1 MIEVTR
7 LPKNRGGFERFP
19 NEAARNPDL
28 SLAAIG
34 LLARLLVDGNKFSS
48 IAAVAEYY
56 ASGRRGGGRD
66 AYLEAAKELAAAGH
80 LVRAQARGA
89 GGRMTTTIAVY
100 AEPVNAKVAP
110 GTVQPVPES
119 PAETGVSARQ
129 TDNGSAVIGAGRQ
142 DTANAQVTPGTVQP
156 SSVPPA
162 QMPVSAGRTENGSAV
177 PLPYADVSQTSS
189 DLSLRPAAE
198 PSRSSRAQNEERG
211 GLIDQESQAGG
222 PDADALA
229 DKVADAYEQAL
240 SGPRIPSVRRNIRA
254 QALALLK
261 GGDDPES
268 LIRAAQAMP
277 QRGWMDVGRA
287 VAWLAVQAPGASA
300 APSGQ
305 RGNQWRDTE
314 PCGTCDPT
322 DRTRTTPEGRLYPC
336 PTCNHQRHTDHIN
349 RHGDWRTV
357 QQREEDDWYHQLWDW
372 EQAKRRG
379 EYRPRPVNAPAHLYE
394 GLI

>member
-142 DTANAQVTPGTVQP
+142 DTADAQVMPGTVQP
-156 SSVPPA
+156 SPVPSAEMAVP
-162 QMPVSAGRTENGSAV
+162 AGRTENGPAV
-177 PLPYADVSQTSS
+177 PLPYTDSLQTYRPPPPDPGPAAAAPDDTAAAGDSYAQTKPNPDAEAVIDKL
-189 DLSLRPAAE
+189 DLQREPGRSERALLLAPITAALTAGWTVPDLITTLDRDWTGAKDRVRTAVARAKDLGRPPRATASGTSKPPWCGQCEQSTRILEHPDSGLPLGRCPRCHPTAVGTQRPAA
-198 PSRSSRAQNEERG
+198 
-211 GLIDQESQAGG
+211 AG
-222 PDADALA
+222 P
-229 DKVADAYEQAL
+229 Y
-240 SGPRIPSVRRNIRA
+240 RN
-254 QALALLK
+254 
-261 GGDDPES
+261 
-268 LIRAAQAMP
+268 
-277 QRGWMDVGRA
+277 
-287 VAWLAVQAPGASA
+287 
-300 APSGQ
+300 
-305 RGNQWRDTE
+305 
-314 PCGTCDPT
+314 PT
-322 DRTRTTPEGRLYPC
+322 DHSVYFEPI
-336 PTCNHQRHTDHIN
+336 Q
-349 RHGDWRTV
+349 
-357 QQREEDDWYHQLWDW
+357 
-372 EQAKRRG
+372 
-379 EYRPRPVNAPAHLYE
+379 
-394 GLI
+394 